1 MTVVNPVGQMVV
13 YEVTMTVVTV
23 AGTEVEAASV
33 VDAVDD
39 PPVGCPGETEWLD
52 AIGVDERSELDGEAV
67 LDGIAP
73 ELDEVPVGRPREVV
87 EVTVGITGL
96 ELVDVFEVVG
106 EVTGAL
112 DEGGGVGVEARPSR
126 MALTFP
132 AKLDPLTRLRSE
144 EVASQI
150 MTPPKVSG

>member
-1 MTVVNPVGQMVV
+1 MVV

-23 AGTEVEAASV
+23 AGKEVEAAGV

-39 PPVGCPGETEWLD
+39 PTVGCPAETEWLD
-52 AIGVDERSELDGEAV
+52 AVGVSERPELDGEAV
-67 LDGIAP
+67 LEGIAL
-73 ELDEVPVGRPREVV
+73 ELNGVPVGRPREV

-96 ELVDVFEVVG
+96 ELVDVVDGVG
-106 EVTGAL
+106 EGTDAL
-112 DEGGGVGVEARPSR
+112 DDGGVGVEACSLRI
-126 MALTFP
+126 ALTLP

-150 MTPPKVSG
+150 MIPPKVSG